1 MPRLPN
7 GSGEKAKYY
16 KTQISEITKSI
27 KELCYFDK
35 EVLINNLRS
44 TKSDAKI
51 IVDIIKVLHK
61 ETENYKY
68 SKICLSLTTL
78 VN

>member
-27 KELCYFDK
+27 KDLCYFDK

-44 TKSDAKI
+44 TKSDAK
-51 IVDIIKVLHK
+51 
-61 ETENYKY
+61 
-68 SKICLSLTTL
+68 
-78 VN
+78 